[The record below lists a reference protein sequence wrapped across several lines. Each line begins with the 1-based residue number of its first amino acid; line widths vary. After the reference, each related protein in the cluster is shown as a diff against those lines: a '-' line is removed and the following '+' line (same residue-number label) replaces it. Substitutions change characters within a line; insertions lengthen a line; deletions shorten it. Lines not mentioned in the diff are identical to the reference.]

1 MVRLFAETFHKRYGV
16 DCRADETGAGDYR
29 TVKGRK
35 SDGMG
40 TENPNF
46 WIYPKITTLKKSK
59 LSFKYADK
67 YGIL

>member
-40 TENPNF
+40 RKNEQYTSVC
-46 WIYPKITTLKKSK
+46 KG
-59 LSFKYADK
+59 DC
-67 YGIL
+67 G